1 MKVTI
6 YNLNEKADNQLA
18 FAVIIAKFE
27 AKYLFV
33 QHKNRSTL
41 EIPGGHREAHESI
54 LTCAQRELYEET
66 GALDYSIDP
75 LFVYGVQKDNQE
87 EDFGLVFFA
96 EILELEPQLHFEISK
111 LHYLDSAPKNWTYPQ
126 IQPKLFTQYLTKHDK
141 NHRLG
146 DC

>member
-6 YNLNEKADNQLA
+6 YDINEKSDNQLA
-18 FAVIIAKFE
+18 FAVIIAKFGD
-27 AKYLFV
+27 KYLFV

-54 LTCAQRELYEET
+54 LNCAQRELYEET
-66 GALDYSIDP
+66 GALDYSLEP
-75 LFVYGVQKDNQE
+75 LFVYGVQNEAQE

-96 EILELEPQLHFEISK
+96 EILELESQLHFEISK
-111 LHYLDSAPKNWTYPQ
+111 VCYLDSIPKNWTYLQ
-126 IQPKLFTQYLTKHDK
+126 IQPILFNQYLSEHAK

-146 DC
+146 NS